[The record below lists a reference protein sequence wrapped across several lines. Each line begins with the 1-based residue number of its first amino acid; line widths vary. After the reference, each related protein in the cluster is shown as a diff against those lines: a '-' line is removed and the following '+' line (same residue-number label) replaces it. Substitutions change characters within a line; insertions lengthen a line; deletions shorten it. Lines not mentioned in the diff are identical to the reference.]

1 MPEEKAY
8 SRASNIQ
15 STGGSVSSYKGDALK
30 ASRRA
35 KTTQKVLSGV
45 GIALG
50 ALAIGLTAG
59 GAAPVVLGLTSLAGG
74 AAGMGASGAA
84 AKKGS
89 IDEYLASSPN
99 PTSSSRSS

>member
-50 ALAIGLTAG
+50 ALAVGLTAG
-59 GAAPVVLGLTSLAGG
+59 AAAPVVAALASAGG
-74 AAGMGASGAA
+74 AAAGMGASGAA

-89 IDEYLASSPN
+89 IDEYLASSPT
-99 PTSSSRSS
+99 PTGKSY